1 LLASGRLI
9 FVHDKMPPR
18 LLGGFPMRSF
28 SVAVLATVAAIC
40 GSSGVAVAA
49 PKDYCAD
56 LKGGNTGSTCEIQ
69 LSDPG
74 YSVDISIPLDYP
86 GLQSVADYISQ
97 TRDGFL
103 NTAKSGAPRTAPY
116 ELTITPTEYSS
127 AVPPRGTQ
135 AVVFKVNEN
144 LGGANPQTTFK
155 AFNWDQTYRKTIT
168 YTAAPD
174 DKLNTPLWRVDDPL
188 TTVAPIVQAGLQQQL
203 APPPPVTPP
212 TPPAEAG
219 QPVTPTP
226 TTTPP
231 LPPPPLPFASA
242 ALYNPANYQNFA
254 VVNDGVIFFF
264 DQGVL
269 LPDSFGAL
277 QVLVPRSA
285 IDPMIA

>member
-1 LLASGRLI
+1 
-9 FVHDKMPPR
+9 
-18 LLGGFPMRSF
+18 MRSF
-28 SVAVLATVAAIC
+28 SVAVLATVAAIF

-56 LKGGNTGSTCEIQ
+56 LKGANTGSTCEIR

-86 GLQSVADYISQ
+86 DQKSVADYISQ

-103 NTAKSGAPRTAPY
+103 NVAKSGAPRNTPY
-116 ELTITPTEYSS
+116 ELSITPTEYTSS
-127 AVPPRGTQ
+127 IPPRGTQ
-135 AVVFKVNEN
+135 AVVFKVVQNV
-144 LGGANPQTTFK
+144 GGAHPQTTYK
-155 AFNWDQTYRKTIT
+155 AFNWDQSYRKAIT

-174 DKLNTPLWRVDDPL
+174 DKESTPLWRVDNPL
-188 TTVAPIVQAGLQQQL
+188 TTVAPIVQAELQQQL
-203 APPPPVTPP
+203 APPPPVAPP
-212 TPPAEAG
+212 TPPAPPG
-219 QPVTPTP
+219 LPVAATP

-231 LPPPPLPFASA
+231 PPPPPPLPFAQT

-269 LPDSFGAL
+269 LPDSAGAL

>member
-1 LLASGRLI
+1 
-9 FVHDKMPPR
+9 
-18 LLGGFPMRSF
+18 MRSF
-28 SVAVLATVAAIC
+28 SVAVLATVAAIF

-86 GLQSVADYISQ
+86 DQKSVADYISQ
-97 TRDGFL
+97 TRDAFL
-103 NTAKSGAPRTAPY
+103 NAAKSGAPRTTPY
-116 ELTITPTEYSS
+116 ELSITPTEYTSS
-127 AVPPRGTQ
+127 IPPRGTQ
-135 AVVFKVNEN
+135 AVVFKVNQN
-144 LGGANPQTTFK
+144 VGGAHSQTTYK
-155 AFNWDQTYRKTIT
+155 AFNWDQSYRKAIT
-168 YTAAPD
+168 YTATPD
-174 DKLNTPLWRVDDPL
+174 DKENTPLWRVDDPL
-188 TTVAPIVQAGLQQQL
+188 KTVAPIVQAELQQQL
-203 APPPPVTPP
+203 APPPPVAPP
-212 TPPAEAG
+212 TPPAQPG
-219 QPVTPTP
+219 QPVSATP

-231 LPPPPLPFASA
+231 PPPPPPLPIAPA

-269 LPDSFGAL
+269 LPDSFGAV

>member
-1 LLASGRLI
+1 
-9 FVHDKMPPR
+9 
-18 LLGGFPMRSF
+18 MRSF
-28 SVAVLATVAAIC
+28 SVAVVAAVAVIF

-86 GLQSVADYISQ
+86 DQKSIADYISQ
-97 TRDGFL
+97 TRDAFL
-103 NTAKSGAPRTAPY
+103 NAAKSGAPRSAPY
-116 ELTITPTEYSS
+116 ELSITPTEYTSS
-127 AVPPRGTQ
+127 IPPRGTQ
-135 AVVFKVNEN
+135 AVVFKVDQSV
-144 LGGANPQTTFK
+144 GGAHPQTTYK
-155 AFNWDQTYRKTIT
+155 AFNWDQSYRKAIT

-188 TTVAPIVQAGLQQQL
+188 KTVAPIVQAELQQQL

-212 TPPAEAG
+212 PPPTPTG
-219 QPVTPTP
+219 QPVVVTP

-231 LPPPPLPFASA
+231 PPPPPLPISPT

-269 LPDSFGAL
+269 LPDSAGAL

>member
-1 LLASGRLI
+1 
-9 FVHDKMPPR
+9 
-18 LLGGFPMRSF
+18 MRSF
-28 SVAVLATVAAIC
+28 SVAVLATAAAIY
-40 GSSGVAVAA
+40 GSTGVAVAA

-86 GLQSVADYISQ
+86 DQKSIADYVSQ
-97 TRDGFL
+97 TRDAFL
-103 NTAKSGAPRTAPY
+103 STAKSGAPRTTPY
-116 ELTITPTEYSS
+116 DLSITPTEYTSS
-127 AVPPRGTQ
+127 VPPRGTQ
-135 AVVFKVNEN
+135 AVVLKVTQSV
-144 LGGANPQTTFK
+144 GGAHPQTTYK
-155 AFNWDQTYRKTIT
+155 AFNWDQSYRKAIT

-174 DKLNTPLWRVDDPL
+174 DKTTTPLWRVDDPL
-188 TTVAPIVQAGLQQQL
+188 TTVAPLVQAQLQQQL
-203 APPPPVTPP
+203 APPPPVAPP
-212 TPPAEAG
+212 TPPAQPG
-219 QPVTPTP
+219 QPVAATP

-231 LPPPPLPFASA
+231 PPPPPLPIATT

-269 LPDSFGAL
+269 LPDSAGAL